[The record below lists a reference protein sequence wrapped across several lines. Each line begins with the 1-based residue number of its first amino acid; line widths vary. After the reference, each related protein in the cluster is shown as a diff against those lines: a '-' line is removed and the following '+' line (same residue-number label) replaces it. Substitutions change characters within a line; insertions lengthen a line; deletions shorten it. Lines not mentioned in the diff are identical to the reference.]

1 MADFNKIHYLKQNN
15 LVVNSNNEFNIDDFL
30 LNEQKINKN
39 STWAKLNK
47 VHKVNKLNHFVN
59 ENLSETYELSECE
72 IQEIKDYLKQ
82 RLERK
87 KLTNNKEVLYD
98 KDKQLITELPGFN
111 FNKQTR
117 KFTLKNLD
125 KKANSSLKNLPNY
138 KKIQNNIKSK
148 NKIKPKKV
156 QINKTSSPSQSIE
169 EQ

>member
-1 MADFNKIHYLKQNN
+1 MSDFKKIYYLNQNN
-15 LVVNSNNEFNIDDFL
+15 IIVNSNNQINIDDFL

-39 STWAKLNK
+39 STWAKLSK
-47 VHKVNKLNHFVN
+47 MHKVNKLNHFVN
-59 ENLSETYELSECE
+59 ENLSQTYNLSECE

-98 KDKQLITELPGFN
+98 KEKQVITNLPGFN

-117 KFTLKNLD
+117 KFTLKNHD
-125 KKANSSLKNLPNY
+125 KKVNSLKNLPNY
-138 KKIQNNIKSK
+138 KKIQNNMKSNK
-148 NKIKPKKV
+148 KIKAKKV
-156 QINKTSSPSQSIE
+156 KINKTSSQSIE

>member
-15 LVVNSNNEFNIDDFL
+15 LVVNSNNEINIDDFL

-47 VHKVNKLNHFVN
+47 MHKVNKLNYFVN
-59 ENLSETYELSECE
+59 EKLSETYQLNDFE
-72 IQEIKDYLKQ
+72 IQEVKDYLKQ

-117 KFTLKNLD
+117 KFTLKNID
-125 KKANSSLKNLPNY
+125 KKANSLKNLPNY
-138 KKIQNNIKSK
+138 KKVQNNIKSK
-148 NKIKPKKV
+148 KKSKPIKV
-156 QINKTSSPSQSIE
+156 QNSKTPSQSLL

>member
-15 LVVNSNNEFNIDDFL
+15 LVVNSNNQINIDDFL

-39 STWAKLNK
+39 STWAKLSK
-47 VHKVNKLNHFVN
+47 MHKVNKLNHFVN
-59 ENLSETYELSECE
+59 ENLSQTYNLSECE

-98 KDKQLITELPGFN
+98 KEKQVITNLPGFN

-117 KFTLKNLD
+117 KFTLKNHD
-125 KKANSSLKNLPNY
+125 KKVNSLKNLPNY
-138 KKIQNNIKSK
+138 KKIQNNMKSNK
-148 NKIKPKKV
+148 KIKAKKV
-156 QINKTSSPSQSIE
+156 KINKTSSQSIE

>member
-15 LVVNSNNEFNIDDFL
+15 LVVNSNNEINIDDFL

-47 VHKVNKLNHFVN
+47 MHKVNKLNYFVN
-59 ENLSETYELSECE
+59 ENLSETYQLNECE
-72 IQEIKDYLKQ
+72 IQEVKDYLKQ

-117 KFTLKNLD
+117 KFTLKNID
-125 KKANSSLKNLPNY
+125 KKANSLKNLPNY
-138 KKIQNNIKSK
+138 KKVQNNIKSK
-148 NKIKPKKV
+148 KKSKSKKV
-156 QINKTSSPSQSIE
+156 QISKTPSQSLL